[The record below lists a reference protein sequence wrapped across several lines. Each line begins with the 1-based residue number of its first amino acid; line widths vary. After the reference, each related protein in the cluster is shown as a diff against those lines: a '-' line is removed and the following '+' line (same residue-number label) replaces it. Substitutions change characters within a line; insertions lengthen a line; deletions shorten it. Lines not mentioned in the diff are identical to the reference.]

1 MDVTSKL
8 RAHAVS
14 WPPTMTF
21 VGVKAPGETELLVPA
36 PDTRVWV
43 TAAWMGPAATEIDG
57 TGVEPPAYE
66 VETV

>member
-1 MDVTSKL
+1 
-8 RAHAVS
+8 
-14 WPPTMTF
+14 MTF